1 MNNMI
6 DTVVAMSGIFAS
18 IGIGAGVY
26 YKLGR
31 VEQKLAFLYENC
43 DIQVRFHRLNGNAE
57 VDRNGNNRH
66 KIRRRN

>member
-1 MNNMI
+1 MI
-6 DTVVAMSGIFAS
+6 DTIVGLSGIFAS
-18 IGIGAGVY
+18 MAIGAGVY

-43 DIQVRFHRLNGNAE
+43 DIEVRFHS
-57 VDRNGNNRH
+57 RNGNQEVKRNGTNGY